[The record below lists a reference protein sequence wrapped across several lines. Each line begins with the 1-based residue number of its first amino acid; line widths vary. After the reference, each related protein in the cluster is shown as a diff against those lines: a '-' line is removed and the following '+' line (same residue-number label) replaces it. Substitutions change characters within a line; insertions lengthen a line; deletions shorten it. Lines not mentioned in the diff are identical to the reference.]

1 MAKHMFILGHYWI
14 VDALM
19 LIMAYVPGP
28 GYVVSGLNSPKISLF
43 LFPGQS

>member
-19 LIMAYVPGP
+19 LIVAYAASEQ
-28 GYVVSGLNSPKISLF
+28 VVQSGGWSHLKLV
-43 LFPGQS
+43 

>member
-1 MAKHMFILGHYWI
+1 MFILGHYWI

-28 GYVVSGLNSPKISLF
+28 GYACQRAEPTEISLP
-43 LFPGQS
+43 LFPEQS